1 MSELGFWP
9 RFVLSVLAVW
19 RVSHLLAREDGP
31 WDLIYRLRRRM
42 GDSTL
47 GRLMDCFYCLS
58 LWVALPFTFF
68 VAGAWSNRAIVWL
81 ALSGAACLL
90 ERLIERPTPS
100 VSLQEDSHAVLW
112 SETGR
117 SGEFAPP
124 AGRRPGSPSR
134 FAH

>member
-1 MSELGFWP
+1 MSELGFWT
-9 RFVLSVLAVW
+9 RFALSVLAVW

-58 LWVALPFTFF
+58 LWVALPFVFF
-68 VAGAWSNRAIVWL
+68 VVGAWFDRAVVWL

-90 ERLIERPTPS
+90 ERWTERPTPS

-124 AGRRPGSPSR
+124 AKHRPGSPSR